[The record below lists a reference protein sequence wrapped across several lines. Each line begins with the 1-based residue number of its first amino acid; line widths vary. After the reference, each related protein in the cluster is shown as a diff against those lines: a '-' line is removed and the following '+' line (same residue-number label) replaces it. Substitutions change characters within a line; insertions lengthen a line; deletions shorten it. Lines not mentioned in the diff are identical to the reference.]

1 MPNYAGLAQKKNEL
15 IRRARDGSVFI
26 AERTATQTPITD
38 LTTGTPPLLAPLP
51 TGFEDL
57 GWTSTDGVTFG
68 RETESS
74 QIRSFGS
81 TEPTREDITNDT
93 ITMSVTA
100 QETKMLTIGLSTGVD
115 TTALQAKVGTGELSI
130 SKPNLPNPRY
140 YHVLGIFVD
149 ESSDG
154 ELYFARYMPN
164 AKITEFGETVYTSD
178 GDDPIQYAMTFTG
191 FEASDL
197 GYSHR
202 WIWAGEGWLAL
213 LASMG
218 ITQATA

>member
-1 MPNYAGLAQKKNEL
+1 MPNYAGLADKKNEL

-26 AERTATQTPITD
+26 APRSATAVTA
-38 LTTGTPPLLAPLP
+38 LTTGATPTLSALP
-51 TGFEDL
+51 AGWEDL
-57 GWTSTDGVTFG
+57 GWTTTDGVTFG

-100 QETKMLTIGLSTGVD
+100 QETKLLTIGLSTGIDVS
-115 TTALQAKVGTGELSI
+115 ALEAAATTGELSI

-140 YHVLGIFVD
+140 YRVLGLFVD

-154 ELYFARYMPN
+154 EIYLARDMPN
-164 AKITEFGETVYTSD
+164 ARITEFGETVYTSD
-178 GDDPIQYAMTFTG
+178 GDDAVQYALTFTG
-191 FEASDL
+191 FSDSTL

-202 WIWAGEGWLAL
+202 WVFAGAGWLAL
-213 LASMG
+213 LDQMG
-218 ITQATA
+218 IDQAA

>member
-1 MPNYAGLAQKKNEL
+1 MPNYAGIRDKKNEL

-26 AERTATQTPITD
+26 APRSATPITA
-38 LTTGTPPLLAPLP
+38 LTTGATPTLSALP
-51 TGFEDL
+51 TGYVDL
-57 GWTSTDGVTFG
+57 GWTSTDGVTYG

-74 QIRSFGS
+74 QVRSFGS

-100 QETKMLTIGLSTGVD
+100 QETNLTTIGLSTGID
-115 TTALQAKVGTGELSI
+115 TTTLEAAFTTGELSV

-140 YHVLGIFVD
+140 YHVLGLFVD

-154 ELYFARYMPN
+154 EIYFGRYMPN

-178 GDDPIQYAMTFTG
+178 GDDPIQYALTFTG

-202 WIWAGEGWLAL
+202 WIWAGPGWLAL

-218 ITQATA
+218 IDQATA